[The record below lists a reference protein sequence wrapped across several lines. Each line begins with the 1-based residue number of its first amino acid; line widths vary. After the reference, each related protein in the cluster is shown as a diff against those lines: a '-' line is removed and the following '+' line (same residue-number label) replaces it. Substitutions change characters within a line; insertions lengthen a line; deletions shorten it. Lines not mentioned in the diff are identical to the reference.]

1 VPGVLSFMA
10 TGHWNGTVEGVNDI
24 QAAEEKAYGPGDY
37 RPNIPVTYWTF
48 RLMIGFGMLMG
59 LLSLIGLSL
68 LRRKQLPRW
77 FTIAAVGSLALPVLA
92 NSMGWIFTEMGRQ
105 PWAVFG
111 LMTTADG
118 VSPTVSAGTVLTSLI
133 VFTALYGLLAV
144 VDGLL
149 MYRYAKAGPP
159 DPAPAE
165 SDVDEDRPDLVF
177 AY

>member
-1 VPGVLSFMA
+1 
-10 TGHWNGTVEGVNDI
+10 
-24 QAAEEKAYGPGDY
+24 
-37 RPNIPVTYWTF
+37 
-48 RLMIGFGMLMG
+48 MIGFGMLMA
-59 LLSLIGLSL
+59 LLSLVGLWL
-68 LRRKQLPRW
+68 FRRDRSPRSRW
-77 FTIAAVGSLALPVLA
+77 FYRAAIAAIALPVLA
-92 NSMGWIFTEMGRQ
+92 NSVGWIFTEMGRQ

-133 VFTALYGLLAV
+133 VFTVLYGVLAV

-159 DPAPAE
+159 DPTPPE
-165 SDVDEDRPDLVF
+165 SDEDAAEPAPVF